1 MMELSKSDRLAN
13 ETSGDVRRLVMSLPA
28 RIRDQWRHW
37 KASRTMTG
45 QEQLLDLLRQEYIEE
60 SQDVL
65 RLSCHAER
73 MYYPQ
78 FRESLLRIAAE
89 EQTHVDWIR
98 EQLLTCWEDIPTVSY
113 TPHVGKNSWECLK
126 MDVEGER
133 HCCDHLL
140 RVLRLAERLDP
151 DLATRLQQVRH
162 EERRHHDELLDMMM
176 KSQPDALPFH

>member
-1 MMELSKSDRLAN
+1 
-13 ETSGDVRRLVMSLPA
+13 MSLTA

-37 KASRTMTG
+37 NASRTMTEY
-45 QEQLLDLLRQEYIEE
+45 EQMLTLLRQGYIEE
-60 SQDVL
+60 SQDVS

-98 EQLLTCWEDIPTVSY
+98 EQLLTRWEEIPTVSY
-113 TPHVGKNSWECLK
+113 TPPVGKNSWECLK

-140 RVLRLAERLDP
+140 RVIRLAERLDTK
-151 DLATRLQQVRH
+151 LADGLQRMRH
-162 EERRHHDELLDMMM
+162 EERRHHEELLDMMM
-176 KSQPDALPFH
+176 KSQPDAPPFSSPETARQ

>member
-1 MMELSKSDRLAN
+1 
-13 ETSGDVRRLVMSLPA
+13 MSLTT

-37 KASRTMTG
+37 RTT
-45 QEQLLDLLRQEYIEE
+45 QKLTEHEQLLDLLRQEYLEE

-65 RLSCHAER
+65 RLVCHAER

-78 FRESLLRIAAE
+78 FRDRLLRIAAE
-89 EQTHVDWIR
+89 EQVHVDWLR
-98 EQLLTCWEDIPTVSY
+98 RQLLARWEEVPVVAY
-113 TPHVGKNSWECLK
+113 TPPVGKNSWECLK

-151 DLATRLQQVRH
+151 DLATGLQQVRH

>member
-1 MMELSKSDRLAN
+1 
-13 ETSGDVRRLVMSLPA
+13 MSLPA

-78 FRESLLRIAAE
+78 FRESLLRIAPRNRRMSIGSASSCL
-89 EQTHVDWIR
+89 HA
-98 EQLLTCWEDIPTVSY
+98 
-113 TPHVGKNSWECLK
+113 GK
-126 MDVEGER
+126 
-133 HCCDHLL
+133 
-140 RVLRLAERLDP
+140 
-151 DLATRLQQVRH
+151 TF
-162 EERRHHDELLDMMM
+162 
-176 KSQPDALPFH
+176 QP